1 MACSDETRFQGIAT
15 ALEAGLFPWRE
26 ELWTCS
32 DETRFQ
38 GIATPALTISL
49 TSGAKRT
56 CSDETRFQG
65 IATRRCEMA
74 RQQTWEEFLQ

>member
-38 GIATPALTISL
+38 GIAT
-49 TSGAKRT
+49 
-56 CSDETRFQG
+56 
-65 IATRRCEMA
+65 RRCEMA